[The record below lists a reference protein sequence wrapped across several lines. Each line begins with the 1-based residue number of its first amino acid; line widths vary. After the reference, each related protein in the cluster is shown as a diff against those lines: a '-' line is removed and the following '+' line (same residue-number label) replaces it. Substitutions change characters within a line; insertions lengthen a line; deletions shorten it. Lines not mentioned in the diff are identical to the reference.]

1 MAKFPSAVRFKCQHT
16 GNIVEFTTEHDIET
30 MRKHTEYTE
39 VKEEPVEV
47 APVVKTRK
55 QVTPI
60 EE

>member
-1 MAKFPSAVRFKCQHT
+1 MAKFKCQHT
-16 GNIVEFTTEHDIET
+16 GNIVEFTAEHDIET

-39 VKEEPVEV
+39 VKEEPVEA

-55 QVTPI
+55 QVTPT